1 MSKAHKAAGPNRHQ
15 ARESALEVLYAW
27 HSSSH
32 DAGALPSLIAGRI
45 EEEERE
51 QQDSGY
57 LRELVYGVTENVE
70 ALDGIISPVIR
81 RSLKSVASIEL
92 NVLRL
97 ATWEM
102 QNRLEIPYRVIINE
116 ALELTRDYADESA
129 RGFINGVLDK
139 LARQL
144 RSVEIEA
151 AAKG

>member
-1 MSKAHKAAGPNRHQ
+1 MSKAQKPAGPNRHQ

-27 HSSSH
+27 HSSSQ
-32 DAGALPSLIAGRI
+32 DTAALPSLIAGRL
-45 EEEERE
+45 EEEERGK
-51 QQDSGY
+51 QDADY
-57 LRELVYGVTENVE
+57 LRELVYGVTGNVE
-70 ALDGIISPVIR
+70 ALDGLIGPVIR

-139 LARQL
+139 LAHQL
-144 RSVEIEA
+144 RSIEIEA
-151 AAKG
+151 TAKG

>member
-1 MSKAHKAAGPNRHQ
+1 VSKTQKQAGPNRHQ

-27 HSSSH
+27 HSSSQ
-32 DAGALPSLIAGRI
+32 DSAALPSLIAGRL

-51 QQDSGY
+51 RQDSDY
-57 LRELVYGVTENVE
+57 LRALVYGVTDNIES
-70 ALDGIISPVIR
+70 LDAVISPVIR

-139 LARQL
+139 LAHQL
-144 RSVEIEA
+144 RPVEIEA
-151 AAKG
+151 AGKG